1 MLGSGKRVP
10 RKAKQ
15 RKKFNEAKPKSNE
28 WALGQPLFFP
38 MKRKST
44 QANLLAREVLDPANE
59 ERLKPIKRPHG

>member
-1 MLGSGKRVP
+1 MLGSGKRVI
-10 RKAKQ
+10 RHSYA
-15 RKKFNEAKPKSNE
+15 KFNEAKPKSNE

-59 ERLKPIKRPHG
+59 EPLKPIKRPHG